1 MIDPLQ
7 NENLGLTLG
16 QQLKNAREKLNLSLD
31 KVSSA
36 TALKRS
42 VLESLE
48 NDIFILPNIPPA
60 FVRGYVRNYLRFL
73 RLPENLANLAN
84 YGEVSIP
91 KVETKSAT
99 VNTTIKRNEKSQ
111 RRWVQR
117 LTYLILFVALGM
129 TFTWWWQGYQKDQ
142 ENRDELVS
150 TSVVTEPEST
160 PMTNDIALTPKAEA
174 VANTMPESTAS
185 TTVANEIPLNTPTPS
200 SSETVSVQPAVD
212 VPVVS
217 EPPKVEV
224 PMTETVV
231 ANEANSE
238 QPAVVNND
246 ELRIELTGQSWVTV
260 KTKNKRLAEKLYN
273 EGEVLSFNNNEQYRL
288 TIGAPANVK
297 IYYKG
302 QEVPLKVDGRVARI
316 RLPLASAQ

>member
-160 PMTNDIALTPKAEA
+160 PMTNEIALTPKAEA
-174 VANTMPESTAS
+174 VVNTMSESTAS

>member
-160 PMTNDIALTPKAEA
+160 PMTNEIALTPKAEA
-174 VANTMPESTAS
+174 VVNTMSESTAS

-200 SSETVSVQPAVD
+200 SSETVSVQPAVE

-217 EPPKVEV
+217 EPSKVEV